1 MHLWL
6 SKGAIQTH
14 WMASGVFL
22 TALSLL
28 LYRLLFKSRGPF
40 QFLRFGRGSGLHHHH
55 HATERNL
62 TPGGGHGKNGFS
74 QILGL
79 KPSPKADWLL
89 LYLCSSLP
97 SFSFLFFLSFFF
109 YIRWQCEFFFLD
121 TWRMSV
127 LLDQPPN
134 TKINQRMRI
143 DIVWVMCVC
152 FKQTKSYVMSRFFPS
167 LLVGDECDTTK
178 IKHQGKL
185 V

>member
-6 SKGAIQTH
+6 SKGAIRTH
-14 WMASGVFL
+14 WMASGVLL

-109 YIRWQCEFFFLD
+109 YIRWQCEFFFFGHL
-121 TWRMSV
+121 TYVCAFRPTTQYKNKSKNENWYSLGYV
-127 LLDQPPN
+127 CLL
-134 TKINQRMRI
+134 
-143 DIVWVMCVC
+143 
-152 FKQTKSYVMSRFFPS
+152 
-167 LLVGDECDTTK
+167 
-178 IKHQGKL
+178 
-185 V
+185 